1 MKANNFNTTS
11 FASLKQDQ
19 AAQRKLGKR
28 LPDKSDY
35 TRESLETYPLT
46 MPELKRMRK
55 VPASMILKIERIPQN
70 IADDSSTNKRG
81 FVITGNDVEDC
92 RACISMKDVANFPV
106 EATPKTMLED
116 EEERGYC
123 SHESTGGDQ
132 WRDIPK
138 ASLPDPV
145 GRQVNAERQT
155 NEEMYHHQ
163 RELQTSAHET
173 QVSCS
178 PVSLFCQYP
187 VVNSFLRSFTCSP
200 VRSVGKSVT

>member
-1 MKANNFNTTS
+1 
-11 FASLKQDQ
+11 
-19 AAQRKLGKR
+19 
-28 LPDKSDY
+28 
-35 TRESLETYPLT
+35 

-70 IADDSSTNKRG
+70 IANNFSTNKRS
-81 FVITGNDVEDC
+81 FVITGNDVEDR
-92 RACISMKDVANFPV
+92 RACISTKDVGNFPV

-123 SHESTGGDQ
+123 SHDSTGGDQ
-132 WRDIPK
+132 WSDIPK

-145 GRQVNAERQT
+145 GHHVKAERQT
-155 NEEMYHHQ
+155 DEEMYPHQ

-178 PVSLFCQYP
+178 PVSLFCEYP

-200 VRSVGKSVT
+200 VRSVGKSVS